1 MMVRL
6 LTTTLLALA
15 GVHLPAQEPKLI
27 GYPQK
32 DALSPFRNP
41 TDVYAPP
48 DEAYRLLRIM
58 QTLAD
63 AQGAPKQ
70 FGTDGRE
77 TIDDKRWR
85 QAHAELMQKGLDAG
99 YLAQIMRLNRNAAD
113 RATAFYAAFHVPNV
127 DHVFE
132 LIAHIPGEPE
142 RRTREQAMPRA
153 IEFLRANLRQRFGDL
168 SQEQRDELVNAMPK
182 PGSPEA
188 KQKGLARA
196 PHEKDWL
203 HSLTLVPFLQLLDLD
218 EAIDQAQ
225 ALWFVKEAVTVRP
238 DLGLMWLEP
247 SLPRVKQLLLSSSPK
262 VKEQAIGLVQAIGPK
277 DLKAPP
283 TEATALLDWANTA
296 CKELFPPIRN
306 LNDTIVQIQPS
317 PERDALVDAAIA
329 AVETSAIGDAWSGP
343 AKDGRTMRGFRLLTM
358 PKELAPLAIPAQAI
372 VTSVNGVAV
381 IDAKSL
387 LSTVTQQL
395 QALRH
400 PRKLF
405 VEYLVNGEQRAI
417 EYRLL

>member
-6 LTTTLLALA
+6 LTTSLLAMVGLHLA
-15 GVHLPAQEPKLI
+15 AQEPKHVA
-27 GYPQK
+27 YPQK

-48 DEAYRLLRIM
+48 DEVYRLLRTM
-58 QTLAD
+58 QGIAD
-63 AQGAPKQ
+63 APGALKQ
-70 FGTDGRE
+70 FGADGRE

-85 QAHAELMQKGLDAG
+85 QARTELMQKGLDAG

-113 RATAFYAAFHVPNV
+113 RATAFYGAFHVANV

-142 RRTREQAMPRA
+142 RRTRELAMPRA

-168 SQEQRDELVNAMPK
+168 TKEQRDILVQALPK

-188 KQKGLARA
+188 KQKGMSRG
-196 PHEKDWL
+196 PEDRDWL
-203 HSLTLVPFLQLLDLD
+203 HSLTLVPFLQMLDLD
-218 EAIDQAQ
+218 DPIDQAQ
-225 ALWFVKEAVTVRP
+225 ALWFVKEAVTVRL
-238 DLGLMWLEP
+238 DLGLLWLEP

-262 VKEQAIGLVQAIGPK
+262 VKEQAVGLVQAIGPK
-277 DLKAPP
+277 DLAAPP
-283 TEATALLDWANTA
+283 EEPAALLDWADTA
-296 CKELFPPIRN
+296 IKELFPPIRN

-317 PERDALVDAAIA
+317 PERDALVKAAVS

-343 AKDGRTMRGFRLLTM
+343 AKDGRTVHGFRVLTM
-358 PKELAPLAIPAQAI
+358 PKELASLAIPSQAV

-381 IDAKSL
+381 TDAKSL

-395 QALRH
+395 QTLRH

-405 VEYLVNGEQRAI
+405 VEYLVNGEMRAI